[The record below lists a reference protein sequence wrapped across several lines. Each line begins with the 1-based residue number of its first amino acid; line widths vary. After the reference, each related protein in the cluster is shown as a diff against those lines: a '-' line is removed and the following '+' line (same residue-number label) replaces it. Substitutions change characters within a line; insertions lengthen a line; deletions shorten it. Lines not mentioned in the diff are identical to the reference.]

1 MIESVESNGAGST
14 PIAPGEVRGV
24 LEDWLDDLHL
34 AGVDAVR
41 AKLALSLAAEL
52 DDPTSPEVREPR
64 VASELRA
71 VLTDIAQV
79 TNGDMGRRMQGNVDS
94 LLAEVGA

>member
-1 MIESVESNGAGST
+1 M
-14 PIAPGEVRGV
+14 

-41 AKLALSLAAEL
+41 AELALSLAAEL
-52 DDPTSPEVREPR
+52 DDPTSTQCGPSSHSRSRPNSTIPQPR
-64 VASELRA
+64 GTRAARGLRA
-71 VLTDIAQV
+71 SVLTDIAQV